1 MLALFRWQLIAT
13 AIIADLAFST
23 TQPAPAAEASHIG
36 LQAPAFELRDY
47 RGKVHKLDDYQ
58 ESDILVL
65 AFLGNDCPL
74 AKLYSPRLAQL
85 ATEFAPRGVTFLG
98 VNSNRQDA
106 VSEIAAHARD
116 HGIEFPI
123 LKDVGNVLADQLQAE
138 RTPEVFVLD
147 RERKVR
153 YHGRI
158 DDQYGFQPN
167 GIAYHL
173 AAPRSRDLANALG
186 ELLDGK
192 QVTVPEKDAP
202 GCLIG
207 RTRQPSAASDV
218 TYANQIAR
226 IMNAN
231 CVFCHRD
238 GQIAPFP
245 LTTYEEV
252 VGWAEM
258 IGEVVE
264 TQRMPPWHADPRHGD
279 FVNDARLADED
290 KDLIA
295 RWVAAGAP
303 EGNRSELPEPPQF
316 AEGWMMPEPDEII
329 YMDEKPYTVPAEGTV
344 PYERFVIDPGWQED
358 RWISAIEPRPG
369 NPSVVH
375 HIVMYIMPP
384 KGPKKGAAG
393 KLRNDW
399 LAAYAPGLRPQVLP
413 EGWARYFPAGAK
425 LIFELHYTP
434 NGVEQTDRSYLG
446 IKFANP
452 ASVKREV
459 ATKQA
464 GNFTFKIPPHADNHE
479 VKSEFEFREDSIL
492 WSVSPHMHV
501 RGKDFL
507 YELLYPDGKRETVL
521 SVPNYDFGW
530 QTTYVF
536 KEPKILPRGTVMHC
550 TAHFDNSEHNLNN
563 PDPSKE
569 VRWGEQ
575 TWEEMMFGWFEMAL
589 VDQDLTKPQPP
600 PVARSEEF
608 RTRWAHEAP
617 QLDQQTRESS
627 YRALAKDEEF
637 RFFSY
642 FVAQTAPQLDRVCV
656 TYVEEDKLR
665 PFVVTEINEFETTLR
680 NAANVMKADGQA
692 LAAAAAGDEVVVYDD
707 LTQAPGS
714 IMSRMVRK
722 GVQSSMHVPVTVRG
736 KRGTVNFW
744 SSEPDAFP
752 PQAVEYLSEVG
763 RLLDDSQQKN
773 E

>member
-1 MLALFRWQLIAT
+1 MLAVLSRPLVLVA
-13 AIIADLAFST
+13 LAVAASLAPT
-23 TQPAPAAEASHIG
+23 TEARAAEASRIG
-36 LQAPAFELRDY
+36 ATAPDFELRDY
-47 RGKVHKLDDYQ
+47 RGKVHKLDDYKDS
-58 ESDILVL
+58 EFIVL
-65 AFLGNDCPL
+65 AFIGNDCPL

-85 ATEFAPRGVTFLG
+85 ATEFGPRGVAFLG

-106 VSEIAAHARD
+106 VTEIAAHARL
-116 HGIEFPI
+116 HGVEFPI
-123 LKDVGNVLADQLQAE
+123 LKDAGNELADAIQAQ

-147 RERKVR
+147 RDRKVR

-158 DDQYGFQPN
+158 DDQYGFQEN
-167 GIAYHL
+167 GVAYHL
-173 AAPRSRDLANALG
+173 AEPRSRDLAKALE
-186 ELLDGK
+186 ELLAG
-192 QVTVPEKDAP
+192 QAVTAPEQPAH

-207 RTRQPSAASDV
+207 RVREPDPTSEV
-218 TYANQIAR
+218 TYSNQIAR

-231 CVFCHRD
+231 CVYCHRD

-245 LTTYEEV
+245 LTSYDEV

-264 TQRMPPWHADPRHGD
+264 EQRMPPWHADPRYGE
-279 FVNDARLADED
+279 FVNDARLSDAD
-290 KDLIA
+290 KQTIA
-295 RWVAAGAP
+295 QWIAAGAP
-303 EGNRSELPEPPQF
+303 EGNRSDLPEPTQYP
-316 AEGWMMPEPDEII
+316 EGWLMPEPDEIL
-329 YMDEKPYTVPAEGTV
+329 YMADEAYTVPAEGTV
-344 PYERFVIDPGWQED
+344 PYERFIVDPGWGED
-358 RWISAIEPRPG
+358 RWITAIEPRPG

-384 KGPKKGAAG
+384 KGPRTGAAG

-413 EGWARYFPAGAK
+413 EGWARYIPAGAK

-446 IKFANP
+446 IKFADP
-452 ASVKREV
+452 STVKREV

-464 GNFTFKIPPHADNHE
+464 GNFTFRIPPHADNHE
-479 VKSEFEFREDSIL
+479 VKSEFEFRENSIL

-501 RGKDFL
+501 RGKDFI

-536 KEPKILPRGTVMHC
+536 TEPKILPKGTVLHC
-550 TAHFDNSEHNLNN
+550 TAHFDNSENNLNN

-589 VDQDLTKPQPP
+589 LDQDLTKPQPP

-608 RTRWAHEAP
+608 RAQWANESP

-627 YRALAKDEEF
+627 HRALAKEEEF

-642 FVAQTAPQLDRVCV
+642 FLAQTVPQLDRVCI

-665 PFVVTEINEFETTLR
+665 PLYVTEINEFETTLR
-680 NAANVMKADGQA
+680 SSATIIKADGQG
-692 LAAAAAGDEVVVYDD
+692 LASAAAGDEVVVYND
-707 LTQAPGS
+707 LNQAPGS

-722 GVQSSMHVPVTVRG
+722 GIQSSLHVPVTINGIRS
-736 KRGTVNFW
+736 TVNFW
-744 SSEPDAFP
+744 SAEPDAFSKP
-752 PQAVEYLSEVG
+752 AVDFLTEAAK
-763 RLLDDSQQKN
+763 LLDDSQQKT